1 MKAFTKRLS
10 PGPRIVKT
18 AVAVAFAVLS
28 ARLLTNEP
36 LSLFYAAFGALIA
49 METTVSRALW
59 QGLTQLIG
67 VACGTLLGY
76 VSVLLFEP
84 PAPFWVIGL
93 GVFLLLFLLNALR
106 LNFSASLACII
117 FLSACMVP
125 TDNVVDDSVQRLLC
139 TAIGLATALV
149 VNVAIRPYNNRRRI
163 LSLLTQL
170 RQQVPEDAAC
180 VVTRECI
187 PELQP
192 LVKRLRSLDR
202 ELELY
207 HSQRF
212 LRKNDDEAVLSGCR
226 QLAQR
231 MVQELEVICGMD
243 SLGALSA
250 ENAARLQ
257 ALGATLAQGEQRR
270 HCDPDDTVVMNY
282 HLEKLLT
289 AYDYLGE
296 LMGE

>member
-1 MKAFTKRLS
+1 MRSALSRFS
-10 PGPRIVKT
+10 PGLRIGKT
-18 AVAVAFAVLS
+18 ALAAALAVLL
-28 ARLLTNEP
+28 ARVVTDEP

-49 METTVSRALW
+49 METTVSRALR
-59 QGLTQLIG
+59 QGLTQLVG

-76 VSVLLFEP
+76 VSVLLFSP
-84 PAPFWVIGL
+84 PAPFWVVGL
-93 GVFLLLFLLNALR
+93 GLFLLLFVLNALR

-117 FLSACMVP
+117 FLSSCVIP
-125 TDNVVDDSVQRLLC
+125 TENVVHDSVQRLLS
-139 TAIGLATALV
+139 TAIGLVTALV
-149 VNVAIRPYNNRRRI
+149 VNVCIRPYNNRRRI
-163 LSLLTQL
+163 LSLLDRL
-170 RQQVPEDAAC
+170 RACVPESVAS
-180 VVTRECI
+180 VVARECI

-192 LVKRLRSLDR
+192 AVALLRSLDR

-212 LRKNDDEAVLSGCR
+212 LRRQDDEAVLSGCR

-243 SLGALSA
+243 SLGEL
-250 ENAARLQ
+250 NAANAERLR
-257 ALGATLAQGEQRR
+257 ALGIDLPAPAPR
-270 HCDPDDTVVMNY
+270 HCDPNDTVVMNY

-296 LMGE
+296 LMRE

>member
-1 MKAFTKRLS
+1 MKLMKIRLS

-18 AVAVAFAVLS
+18 ALAVALSVLL
-28 ARLLTNEP
+28 ARLLTQEP

-49 METTVSRALW
+49 METTVSRALR
-59 QGLTQLIG
+59 QGLTQLVG
-67 VACGTLLGY
+67 VVCGTLLGY
-76 VSVLLFEP
+76 ASVLLFPP

-106 LNFSASLACII
+106 LNFSASLACVI
-117 FLSACMVP
+117 FLSSCVIP
-125 TDNVVDDSVQRLLC
+125 TENVVDDSVRRLLC
-139 TAIGLATALV
+139 TAIGLATALA
-149 VNVAIRPYNNRRRI
+149 VNICIRPYNNRRRI
-163 LSLLTQL
+163 LSLLEQV
-170 RQQVPEDAAC
+170 RQSVPEAVGTL
-180 VVTRECI
+180 VVRECI

-192 LVKRLRSLDR
+192 FVELLRSLDR

-212 LRKNDDEAVLSGCR
+212 LRRRDDEAVLSGCR

-231 MVQELEVICGMD
+231 MVQELEVVCGMD

-250 ENAARLQ
+250 ENAGRLQ
-257 ALGATLAQGEQRR
+257 ALGIEIPSAAPRR
-270 HCDPDDTVVMNY
+270 CDPNDTVVMNY

-296 LMGE
+296 LLNE

>member
-1 MKAFTKRLS
+1 MNLLKTRLS

-18 AVAVAFAVLS
+18 ALAVALSVLL
-28 ARLLTNEP
+28 ARLLTQEP

-49 METTVSRALW
+49 METTVSRALR
-59 QGLTQLIG
+59 QGLTQLVG

-76 VSVLLFEP
+76 ASVLLFPP

-93 GVFLLLFLLNALR
+93 GVFLLLFLLNALH
-106 LNFSASLACII
+106 LNFSASLACVI
-117 FLSACMVP
+117 FLSSCVIPAE
-125 TDNVVDDSVQRLLC
+125 NVVDDSVRRLLC
-139 TAIGLATALV
+139 TAIGLVTALA
-149 VNVAIRPYNNRRRI
+149 VNVCIRPYNNRRRI
-163 LSLLTQL
+163 LSLLEQI
-170 RQQVPEDAAC
+170 RQSVPQAVST
-180 VVTRECI
+180 VVLHECI

-192 LVKRLRSLDR
+192 FVELLRSLDR

-212 LRKNDDEAVLSGCR
+212 FRRQDDEAVLSGCR

-243 SLGALSA
+243 SLGEPGA
-250 ENAARLQ
+250 ENVERLR
-257 ALGATLAQGEQRR
+257 ALGFEIPSMPPRR
-270 HCDPDDTVVMNY
+270 RDPNDTIVMNY

-289 AYDYLGE
+289 AYDFLGE
-296 LMGE
+296 LLCE

>member
-1 MKAFTKRLS
+1 MKLMKIRLS

-18 AVAVAFAVLS
+18 ALAVALSVLL
-28 ARLLTNEP
+28 ARLLTQEP

-49 METTVSRALW
+49 METTVSRALR
-59 QGLTQLIG
+59 QGLTQLVG
-67 VACGTLLGY
+67 VVCGTLLGY
-76 VSVLLFEP
+76 ASVLLFPP

-106 LNFSASLACII
+106 LNFSASLACVI
-117 FLSACMVP
+117 FLSSCVIP
-125 TDNVVDDSVQRLLC
+125 TENVVDDSVRRLLC
-139 TAIGLATALV
+139 TAIGLATALA
-149 VNVAIRPYNNRRRI
+149 VNICIRPYNNRRRI
-163 LSLLTQL
+163 LSLLEQV
-170 RQQVPEDAAC
+170 RQSVPEAVGTL
-180 VVTRECI
+180 VVRECI

-192 LVKRLRSLDR
+192 FVELLRSLDR

-212 LRKNDDEAVLSGCR
+212 LRRRDDEAVLSGCR

-231 MVQELEVICGMD
+231 MVQELEVVCGMD

-250 ENAARLQ
+250 ENAGRLQ
-257 ALGATLAQGEQRR
+257 ALGIEIPSAAPRR
-270 HCDPDDTVVMNY
+270 RDPNDTVVMNY

-296 LMGE
+296 LLNE

>member
-1 MKAFTKRLS
+1 MKLMKIRLS

-18 AVAVAFAVLS
+18 ALAVALSVLL
-28 ARLLTNEP
+28 ARLLTQEP

-49 METTVSRALW
+49 METTVSRALR
-59 QGLTQLIG
+59 QGLTQLVG
-67 VACGTLLGY
+67 VVCGTLLGY
-76 VSVLLFEP
+76 ASVLLFPP

-106 LNFSASLACII
+106 LNFSASLACVI
-117 FLSACMVP
+117 FLSSCVIP
-125 TDNVVDDSVQRLLC
+125 TENVVDDSVRRLLC
-139 TAIGLATALV
+139 TAIGLVTALA
-149 VNVAIRPYNNRRRI
+149 VNICIRPYNNRRRI
-163 LSLLTQL
+163 LSLLEQV
-170 RQQVPEDAAC
+170 RQSVPEAVGTL
-180 VVTRECI
+180 VVRECI

-192 LVKRLRSLDR
+192 FVELLRSLDR

-212 LRKNDDEAVLSGCR
+212 LRRKDDEAVLSGCR

-231 MVQELEVICGMD
+231 MVQELEVVCGMD

-250 ENAARLQ
+250 ENAGRLQ
-257 ALGATLAQGEQRR
+257 AFGIEIPSAAPRR
-270 HCDPDDTVVMNY
+270 RDPNDTVVMNY
-282 HLEKLLT
+282 HLEKLLA

-296 LMGE
+296 LMRE